1 MCTCDS
7 IIAVRCW
14 QFHCT
19 DIPYPVGVSAKATAD
34 NTSIRVSWEW
44 SHQDVPMCVNFVK
57 LRYQPEGGSLMMY
70 TVGNTTATTSAILPN
85 LQCNTNYTI
94 RVYAESGSNKAGNMS
109 VPRMVSI
116 PARGMCMQWHVP

>member
-1 MCTCDS
+1 V
-7 IIAVRCW
+7 A
-14 QFHCT
+14 
-19 DIPYPVGVSAKATAD
+19 AEATTD
-34 NTSIRVSWEW
+34 NTSIRVSWQW
-44 SHQDVPMCVNFVK
+44 SRQGVLTCIDLVK
-57 LRYQPEGGSLMMY
+57 LRYQSEGRFQMMY

-94 RVYAESGSNKAGNMS
+94 RVYAESGSNKTGNMS